1 MNVTCFFFFT
11 IFNIVL
17 KTVKITN
24 TFVTHVSFL
33 LNGSA
38 LEITSEG
45 RDSQSSGADR
55 YCSWRQQI
63 PTFDTHLWFLCT
75 PVASAHKHLWYSASG
90 FILSSIECF
99 PWAENQEAALNQW
112 CPEIGALLFCFCAL
126 KRDKS
131 KAYSTSSPRV
141 LLQDPVQAVH
151 RTICTC
157 IYFLPFLFL
166 LPSLL
171 VLSGINP

>member
-55 YCSWRQQI
+55 YCS
-63 PTFDTHLWFLCT
+63 
-75 PVASAHKHLWYSASG
+75 
-90 FILSSIECF
+90 
-99 PWAENQEAALNQW
+99 
-112 CPEIGALLFCFCAL
+112 
-126 KRDKS
+126 
-131 KAYSTSSPRV
+131 
-141 LLQDPVQAVH
+141 
-151 RTICTC
+151 
-157 IYFLPFLFL
+157 
-166 LPSLL
+166 
-171 VLSGINP
+171 